1 MAQKKYSKKKL
12 AFFKKHIQAKLD
24 NLTNDLDNSRDNLG
38 SNTGGSSSLSQESV
52 YSVHMADA
60 GTDSNER
67 EKAFHLYNRQT
78 DYHKSLIIALERIEN
93 GTFGVCSISGE
104 LIPEERMLEV
114 PNATKRVE
122 HKEAEK
128 LKLPKK

>member
-12 AFFKKHIQAKLD
+12 AFFKKHIQAKID
-24 NLTNDLDNSRDNLG
+24 NLTADLDSTKGNLD
-38 SNTGGSSSLSQESV
+38 SNTGGSSGLSQDSV

-78 DYHKSLIIALERIEN
+78 DYHRNLLKALERIEN
-93 GTFGVCSISGE
+93 GTFGVCTISGD

-128 LKLPKK
+128 LNIPKS

>member
-1 MAQKKYSKKKL
+1 MSQKKYSKKKL

-24 NLTNDLDNSRDNLG
+24 ALSNDLDDSKGNLD
-38 SNTGGSSSLSQESV
+38 SNTSWSSSLAQESV

-67 EKAFHLYNRQT
+67 EKAYHLYNRQT
-78 DYHKSLIIALERIEN
+78 DYHRSLIKALERIEN
-93 GTFGVCSISGE
+93 GTFGVCTISGE

-114 PNATKRVE
+114 PNTTKRVE
-122 HKEAEK
+122 YKEAEK
-128 LKLPKK
+128 LNMNKQ

>member
-1 MAQKKYSKKKL
+1 MDS
-12 AFFKKHIQAKLD
+12 
-24 NLTNDLDNSRDNLG
+24 LTNDLDSSRGNLE
-38 SNTGGSSSLSQESV
+38 SNTSSLSQESV

-67 EKAFHLYNRQT
+67 EKAYHLYNRQT
-78 DYHKSLIIALERIEN
+78 DYHKNLLKALERIEN
-93 GTFGVCSISGE
+93 GTFGVCTISGE

-128 LKLPKK
+128 LRITKN